1 MGAVASGGAEGGGKI
16 ADWWS
21 GTGKPAVQSAGRG
34 LSTAYGAIASG
45 QVGNGLNQ
53 FSAGLGGVSQGLGSV
68 STAGANLVNTAQ
80 VARAQVANALKSGR
94 GEPMTADDRHS
105 LEFAISKLQGMLD
118 AEGVDGGCE
127 CRGGFFGGA
136 MEAEPSEGLASYAE
150 SASARMKES
159 VVSGIGAAL
168 KDAGMAI
175 DTSSPERIVASIAAA
190 VPDPRGKPLFS
201 ADREKQAKACKILA
215 SVLNAQFTPGAT
227 RGSEKFVDDSGPPEE
242 VCRQVGEWV
251 HAFTLGVNTEF
262 LAVHA
267 SVRNAM
273 EQVQVLL
280 KLLEVARKRVQ
291 SGVKAREDPALDQE
305 TGPAFELLTKSESE
319 MKRLIAVLSNIL
331 HVNLGEAEDAL
342 KFARD
347 DEGTGSRA
355 IRALIKRAGVAGTP
369 AFAKGLGAAVA
380 GLGGAADVAH
390 RVHLALK
397 AVGISVGEF
406 LGNRSFTELKRE
418 VHRRQEAG
426 ELPVAGTTVPPAKG
440 DPAALVVKALD
451 LIEKSLGDFRMGDS
465 APEYAAALR
474 ADAPGPREVWTG
486 AGEALG
492 GADPALADQLY
503 GLREPKPYESRDKR
517 EKIEKQLLVRDFAKR
532 MADRSAAVVTAVQA
546 LAPKLGAE
554 VPLSDRTEALAEA
567 VRRLP
572 MSTATG
578 TRMELAL
585 LGFGLDAAARMQ
597 KDAYLAAL
605 RAVSGACADLVESG
619 AGGRAFGELKSAV
632 DELVRTLDFFADT
645 VAKKYGAAE
654 AAPAA
659 GAGKPAVAGGA
670 DEELDL
676 VKALPPISRAGL
688 SLPEAVYKFQYA
700 YYTARVKENLSRS
713 SAELSSYGSQ
723 YEDLLGR
730 AVASKLQDLEA
741 EETKIN
747 TALAALGASNAG
759 TGIAPDGARYSA
771 GVGTTAAASFVFTKA
786 HCENLVKRNKAEFAA
801 KRKFYK
807 ALQAMDLYM
816 KAFTAGLAKDPAA
829 VRDAISILDET
840 QTIAKWFS
848 DMTGE
853 HIWKAFE
860 ALPGDAITVGNVRP
874 GKSDFQPASDT
885 AGHLFTRTGLPLAAA
900 SAAGTQAGCPLKG
913 VHLAANDASVPENS
927 AQKAVKRVSDAIDA
941 FQGLKNLVNTFA
953 RVGSSFGGKDLK
965 SLVFMSPAQI
975 YTALTEFLK
984 MSALSASFTGLVGRD
999 AAAIFTAL
1007 GAAPPVPG
1015 FDLGHG
1021 NIEGPN
1027 GVAGIV
1033 PVDTLAVPPGALHFG
1048 MVDDASGR
1056 PYEGH
1061 GGNFVK
1067 EDGYFVMIVKSMAA
1081 KVLTT
1086 LGVYDMFIR
1095 EHPRYELTPARM
1107 IMGGGDDGTPEVFEG
1122 AAELYCRLPRLA
1134 EFYSSILKWGA
1145 NDPGVSLPG
1154 VGAGQTTAK
1163 IALVPDLDGVFSGLI
1178 RQVFRRTAG
1187 VSSGGDYSDTELA
1200 AMVKEINRIFEH
1212 FQKSHPENTAREV
1225 FAAFVIEVN
1234 RRYGIVKQEEKNRYW
1249 QLVRDTRMMA
1259 RTEEYPGEADTNY
1272 AILPGEEDVEATRAA
1287 PSDRYFAASASEGAA
1302 ATSQSIK
1309 LDDEHELMIK
1319 AFRANLDEA
1328 FSSVGG
1334 GPSASYALLVKQAA
1348 AEMRRLRSPEER
1360 FAVAARLI
1368 QTTSVS
1374 GVDSTKAMMFHETVM
1389 VGLNV
1394 LSVHQQMLV
1403 SLRDRLS
1410 VMDPV
1415 AIERY
1420 LRRKLA
1426 GYTVAA
1432 GAVVADVDGDA
1443 PRPTGLVG
1451 NAAMGNGEAALG
1463 ITANTKYIRYINR
1476 EGGATASELIQGRS
1490 GAGGALGAP
1499 QSTGAMRYRNVY
1511 QTLSLIFPVA
1521 GAAGGA
1527 AGGGLSVDMAEM
1539 TIEEL
1544 RKEAPGD
1551 NRTWCEKQHLVAR
1564 LLTNYEQIMV
1574 DFLEHVFA
1582 VSGPL
1587 IEPRFSPEG
1596 GIRLNFS
1603 KLRSELESIM
1613 AVVRQYYDQFRPYL
1627 DDKVVKRFEDK
1638 SVPGS
1643 IAWVSKNLFDEF
1655 LLGDDETRGANID
1668 STGLERL
1675 SRQVQTVFANLVR
1688 DTGISLTGV
1697 TGIPAIG
1704 AGAAGAANF
1713 GVVESPP
1720 PTDTTRREWFGN
1732 VFARL
1737 VHYDAQLMQTGAL
1750 AASIGAL
1757 NPPSHVFATGAAAA
1771 HTPVI
1776 SVALTDTRL
1785 IGLIG
1790 RSTTR
1795 AGGGVP
1801 PVVERPQAN
1810 ALNALRLPLYLADE
1824 GETAGNNRSLL
1835 FSFNQLVARFLATF
1849 IDGAGERK
1857 IYLNLINAFAN
1868 GTVGMSVQDP
1878 ARSAFPDLCVANIS
1892 FGARGDPKS
1901 TAVLFQSLAFVL
1913 QRMVKDVGRSGEAA
1927 YTEPSLT
1934 GVPIYMKESMRAN
1947 LPGFIKLF
1955 ETLARKCD
1963 FIKRAFQQTGGIR
1976 LDRPSQLHNLNG
1988 TTLNRNGAGAV
1999 DVVPTT
2005 VAIVQNA
2012 NGALAIND
2020 VGIADANFV
2029 AGSFQALN
2037 PLTSTVLGSE
2047 LMKARLATIID
2058 SIAGG
2063 CATLATSSAECLKEL
2078 GDAPVFCQ
2086 TGDGSIEQYRA
2097 RNEGALP
2104 LMPLSLAFRFL
2115 LRPKVNQL
2123 AADHSGWGV
2132 PAGGLVADADLWP
2145 MHIMGTAEFKLAYGT
2160 RQLLAQ
2166 GTPVGADQLPGV
2178 KAMLDAYNGVTA
2190 RREQIEEAGY
2200 LKFVQSVVAALR
2212 QAVDTRRYR
2221 AVLAPV
2227 EIAPAVAD
2235 PFVATPGAPSPVL
2248 QGKTLAGGA
2257 TAVFALDADA
2267 APDAQAVVT
2276 FVESTDQEG
2285 NRKKIA
2291 DQVGGGVGASGDS
2304 GRKAELYAN
2313 LIDLN
2318 IMPINLHAL
2327 MRGIPLANLYNYA
2340 YTYDQYIASMYGKQ
2354 ASIATSS
2361 TPTDTTTMF
2370 LRLLSDPFLPV
2381 SWEQYGSDTHS
2392 MGSGGFVHRMFR
2404 GDNGLGMGRPKF
2416 LSDQLANKALYISIY
2431 QDAADLDEGG
2441 PAVGIGR
2448 ARGDGGGP
2456 GQQLARLVVALNAA
2470 FVELGRLADT
2480 RVNTLAA
2487 NLGAHPHSDR
2497 TAGVADP
2504 VTVLLSRL
2512 GNAAGALGGGGGLIL
2527 GANPGGGG
2535 GAAGYAGR
2543 LQAAINGDADAVAAS
2558 AAGECAQLM
2567 RDIITTATTAASA
2580 AAAAAAVAARVATWR
2595 DMYNSHSAADGA
2607 QGAGLPT
2614 WLDQID
2620 AVLRRIA
2627 VISSEGVEVST
2638 KFIGR
2643 LISAVNG
2650 ALDGGVLDAVLDAAG
2665 TALSVAAIAQG
2676 LRFGDGSAPISPTVG
2691 AALRAAVNANVTTAV
2706 DHVYGAEWWRQ
2717 CRAVA
2722 AGLSA
2727 RVARLRG
2734 AGPLAGGPG
2743 GVGTTND
2750 LNVLIQATRPTFVFA
2765 QARSAAAGDMHA
2777 LIASHDIYSSGGGN
2791 APGTLYDW
2799 IGAAQLS
2806 DLTAHPGFLAVHNDI
2821 VESRNPG
2828 TTRAPP
2834 HRPMRASKISYL
2846 RATGDGS
2853 TPVRM
2858 TRSEVVEVPVPF
2870 EVKMKL
2876 ETIGKLRFDTRFVRK
2891 LMFIT
2896 NVNRL
2901 LRLKLQRE
2909 LLEERRAVVGSIRTL
2924 APGVTEYGQD
2934 PFGANDVYESETYA
2948 GEHRF
2953 PSTRSG
2959 F

>member
-105 LEFAISKLQGMLD
+105 LEFAIGKLQGMLD

-280 KLLEVARKRVQ
+280 KLLEVARKRVE

-305 TGPAFELLTKSESE
+305 TGPAFELLTKSEAE
-319 MKRLIAVLSNIL
+319 MKRLMAVLSNIL

-426 ELPVAGTTVPPAKG
+426 ELPVAGTTVPPSKG

-474 ADAPGPREVWTG
+474 ADAPGPREVWAG
-486 AGEALG
+486 ALGGAAG

-517 EKIEKQLLVRDFAKR
+517 EKLEKQLLVRDFAKR

-605 RAVSGACADLVESG
+605 RAVSGACADLVESA
-619 AGGRAFGELKSAV
+619 AGGRAFGELKTAV

-676 VKALPPISRAGL
+676 AKALPPISRAGL
-688 SLPEAVYKFQYA
+688 SLPEAVHKFQYA

-713 SAELSSYGSQ
+713 SAELESYGKQ

-730 AVASKLQDLEA
+730 AVASKLQELDA
-741 EETKIN
+741 EEATQSGWLAKLG
-747 TALAALGASNAG
+747 TAAG
-759 TGIAPDGARYSA
+759 TNGVTSDAARFTAGISDIPDRI
-771 GVGTTAAASFVFTKA
+771 FTKA
-786 HCENLVKRNKAEFAA
+786 HCENITKRIKIEFAA

-829 VRDAISILDET
+829 VRDAVNILDET

-848 DMTGE
+848 EMTGE

-860 ALPGDAITVGNVRP
+860 ALPGDDNA
-874 GKSDFQPASDT
+874 PATRLATFDLVAPAT
-885 AGHLFTRTGLPLAAA
+885 GHLFDRTEPLAVAA
-900 SAAGTQAGCPLKG
+900 TRQLGCPLMG
-913 VHLAANDASVPENS
+913 VHITADDAARVS
-927 AQKAVKRVSDAIDA
+927 AQKAAKHASDAVDA

-975 YTALTEFLK
+975 YAALTEFLK
-984 MSALSASFTGLVGRD
+984 VSAMSTNLPEALVGLEPTGVT
-999 AAAIFTAL
+999 AASPLGGVL
-1007 GAAPPVPG
+1007 GAVPAPAG
-1015 FDLGHG
+1015 GDLPSGA
-1021 NIEGPN
+1021 IEGPD
-1027 GVAGIV
+1027 GRQMFAPVAG
-1033 PVDTLAVPPGALHFG
+1033 AVPPGALHFG
-1048 MVDDASGR
+1048 MVADDNGATYAGLGGR
-1056 PYEGH
+1056 
-1061 GGNFVK
+1061 FTT
-1067 EDGYFVMIVKSMAA
+1067 EDKYFVMIVKSMAA

-1095 EHPRYELTPARM
+1095 EHPHYELTPARM
-1107 IMGGGDDGTPEVFEG
+1107 IMGGGDDSTPEVFEG

-1134 EFYSSILKWGA
+1134 EFYSAVLKWGSGA
-1145 NDPGVSLPG
+1145 DGVALPG
-1154 VGAGQTTAK
+1154 GAKSESK
-1163 IALVPDLDGVFSGLI
+1163 IALVPDLEGVFSGLI
-1178 RQVFRRTAG
+1178 RQVFRRATT
-1187 VSSGGDYSDTELA
+1187 VSSGGDYSDSELY
-1200 AMVKEINRIFEH
+1200 AMVREINRIFEH
-1212 FQKSHPENTAREV
+1212 FQKAHPENTAREV
-1225 FAAFVIEVN
+1225 FAAFVLEVN
-1234 RRYGIVKQEEKNRYW
+1234 RRYGVVKKEENARYW
-1249 QLVRDTRMMA
+1249 KLVRDERMMSL
-1259 RTEEYPGEADTNY
+1259 TSPDEAETDY
-1272 AILPGEEDVEATRAA
+1272 AILPGEEDLEATRAA
-1287 PSDRYFAASASEGAA
+1287 PSDRYFAASAAGSGTSAA
-1302 ATSQSIK
+1302 QSIK
-1309 LDDEHELMIK
+1309 LDDDHVALIK
-1319 AFRANLDEA
+1319 DFRAKLDTA

-1334 GPSASYALLVKQAA
+1334 GTSASYGLLVKQAA
-1348 AEMRRLRSPEER
+1348 AEMRRLRTPEER

-1368 QTTSVS
+1368 QSTSIA

-1389 VGLNV
+1389 MGLNA
-1394 LSVHQQMLV
+1394 LSVSQLMLS
-1403 SLRDRLS
+1403 SLQDRLAG
-1410 VMDPV
+1410 MDPV
-1415 AIERY
+1415 EVETAIRVAAVTHMY
-1420 LRRKLA
+1420 N
-1426 GYTVAA
+1426 AA
-1432 GAVVADVDGDA
+1432 GASRAFPVINAELQAAAAAIPNWDKYARYVHDLEA
-1443 PRPTGLVG
+1443 PPG
-1451 NAAMGNGEAALG
+1451 A
-1463 ITANTKYIRYINR
+1463 
-1476 EGGATASELIQGRS
+1476 GGPFAEMLAQRS
-1490 GAGGALGAP
+1490 GAPVSELNYNSLAALVAVAMPANVGGGGPPTVGSYAALA
-1499 QSTGAMRYRNVY
+1499 
-1511 QTLSLIFPVA
+1511 
-1521 GAAGGA
+1521 AAGVLSA
-1527 AGGGLSVDMAEM
+1527 AGPATLADVVKFVSKP
-1539 TIEEL
+1539 L
-1544 RKEAPGD
+1544 RDVRADYAGNATALAFGE
-1551 NRTWCEKQHLVAR
+1551 HLHLAAR

-1574 DFLEHVFA
+1574 DYLEHVFA
-1582 VSGPL
+1582 VLGPL
-1587 IEPRFSPEG
+1587 VEARFSPEG
-1596 GIRLNFS
+1596 GVRLNFS
-1603 KLRSELESIM
+1603 KLRGEIEKIM
-1613 AVVRQYYDQFRPYL
+1613 ATVRQYYEQFRPYL
-1627 DDKVVKRFEDK
+1627 DAAVVKRFED
-1638 SVPGS
+1638 SAIPGS
-1643 IAWVSKNLFDEF
+1643 LAWVSRTLFDGF
-1655 LLGDDETRGANID
+1655 LLGDDSTRDGVD

-1675 SRQVQTVFANLVR
+1675 ARQVQVIFANLVR
-1688 DTGISLTGV
+1688 DTGISLEGV
-1697 TGIPAIG
+1697 T
-1704 AGAAGAANF
+1704 AAACDTR
-1713 GVVESPP
+1713 SPP
-1720 PTDTTRREWFGN
+1720 FNAVQEASTREWFGN
-1732 VFARL
+1732 AFSRI
-1737 VHYDAQLMQTGAL
+1737 VHYDATMRNFKAGVPGF
-1750 AASIGAL
+1750 AAAQRIA
-1757 NPPSHVFATGAAAA
+1757 SHEYIAQAAAA
-1771 HTPVI
+1771 PPT
-1776 SVALTDTRL
+1776 SSENALR
-1785 IGLIG
+1785 GLIG
-1790 RSTTR
+1790 ISSSREGAVDPLQIGAPAADACWHT
-1795 AGGGVP
+1795 G
-1801 PVVERPQAN
+1801 
-1810 ALNALRLPLYLADE
+1810 LYLTNSAD
-1824 GETAGNNRSLL
+1824 GPSGHRSLM
-1835 FSFNQLVARFLATF
+1835 FSFNQLVARYLATF
-1849 IDGAGERK
+1849 IDAAGGKK

-1868 GTVGMSVQDP
+1868 GAVGMSVQNP
-1878 ARSAFPDLCVANIS
+1878 TGSAHPDLAAATTVW
-1892 FGARGDPKS
+1892 GARGDPKP
-1901 TAVLFQSLAFVL
+1901 TAVLFQSLALVL
-1913 QRMVKDVGRSGEAA
+1913 QRIVKDVGRSGPNFN
-1927 YTEPSLT
+1927 EPSLT
-1934 GVPIYMKESMRAN
+1934 EIPIYMKESMRAN

-1955 ETLARKCD
+1955 ETLLQKCD
-1963 FIKRAFQQTGGIR
+1963 FIKRLFQQTSVDVR
-1976 LDRPSQLHNLNG
+1976 RPSQLAMFQTAAGGGPAGYNG
-1988 TTLNRNGAGAV
+1988 EVWAAEANMRIVRSDAAV
-1999 DVVPTT
+1999 RAANTGNSVGDSDPYHAPGSLA
-2005 VAIVQNA
+2005 AIQPFSP
-2012 NGALAIND
+2012 LLSS
-2020 VGIADANFV
+2020 DA
-2029 AGSFQALN
+2029 
-2037 PLTSTVLGSE
+2037 
-2047 LMKARLATIID
+2047 MKARLAAIID
-2058 SIAGG
+2058 AVAGG
-2063 CATLATSSAECLKEL
+2063 CATLATAATECLKEL
-2078 GDAPVFCQ
+2078 GDAPLFFQ

-2104 LMPLSLAFRFL
+2104 LMPLSLAFLMLRQPQLSPL
-2115 LRPKVNQL
+2115 LANARWQ
-2123 AADHSGWGV
+2123 GV
-2132 PAGGLVADADLWP
+2132 PASSLSADTDLWP
-2145 MHIMGTAEFKLAYGT
+2145 RHIAGTAEFKMAYGV
-2160 RQLLAQ
+2160 RQLLAR
-2166 GTPVGADQLPGV
+2166 GSSVDFEQLPGV

-2190 RREQIEEAGY
+2190 RREQIEEASY
-2200 LKFVQSVVAALR
+2200 LKFVQSVTTALR

-2221 AVLAPV
+2221 AALASV
-2227 EIAPAVAD
+2227 EIAPAVVD
-2235 PFVATPGAPSPVL
+2235 PLGMGTAV
-2248 QGKTLAGGA
+2248 TLRSAAVGA
-2257 TAVFALDADA
+2257 TAVFALDTDA
-2267 APDAQAVVT
+2267 APNTQAVVT

-2291 DQVGGGVGASGDS
+2291 DQVGGAVGASGNS
-2304 GRKAELYAN
+2304 GRTAELYAN

-2327 MRGIPLANLYNYA
+2327 MRGVPLANLYNYA

-2354 ASIATSS
+2354 ASVLDAA
-2361 TPTDTTTMF
+2361 PGDTTTMF
-2370 LRLLSDPFLPV
+2370 LKLLSDPFLPV
-2381 SWEQYGSDTHS
+2381 TWEHYGSDTHS

-2448 ARGDGGGP
+2448 ARGVETGP
-2456 GQQLARLVVALNAA
+2456 ALARIWAELNGGVRARMTDVSSAASVLAAGGLVGPAGRAGQNFANTNVITPEYKAWCQKLHKIFLDVASLAEQGA
-2470 FVELGRLADT
+2470 RLAARYFGSTFDA
-2480 RVNTLAA
+2480 LA
-2487 NLGAHPHSDR
+2487 
-2497 TAGVADP
+2497 
-2504 VTVLLSRL
+2504 
-2512 GNAAGALGGGGGLIL
+2512 GNAAVLGAVQAIVGAVPVANPAGGAWGD
-2527 GANPGGGG
+2527 GANPMTQGIGAAMALATTYGV
-2535 GAAGYAGR
+2535 GAAGFAEHRDYPLSREWFEQLRALALAQATSVQPHIARSIPHDGPSSTALNLALANIDGR
-2543 LQAAINGDADAVAAS
+2543 TVTGLP
-2558 AAGECAQLM
+2558 
-2567 RDIITTATTAASA
+2567 A
-2580 AAAAAAVAARVATWR
+2580 AAAA
-2595 DMYNSHSAADGA
+2595 
-2607 QGAGLPT
+2607 GAGTDLYSVGT
-2614 WLDQID
+2614 
-2620 AVLRRIA
+2620 
-2627 VISSEGVEVST
+2627 
-2638 KFIGR
+2638 
-2643 LISAVNG
+2643 
-2650 ALDGGVLDAVLDAAG
+2650 LDGNLRVYFEALGWRALAG
-2665 TALSVAAIAQG
+2665 TAYAG
-2676 LRFGDGSAPISPTVG
+2676 IS
-2691 AALRAAVNANVTTAV
+2691 NA
-2706 DHVYGAEWWRQ
+2706 
-2717 CRAVA
+2717 
-2722 AGLSA
+2722 
-2727 RVARLRG
+2727 
-2734 AGPLAGGPG
+2734 
-2743 GVGTTND
+2743 
-2750 LNVLIQATRPTFVFA
+2750 VLI
-2765 QARSAAAGDMHA
+2765 AAAADA
-2777 LIASHDIYSSGGGN
+2777 T
-2791 APGTLYDW
+2791 P
-2799 IGAAQLS
+2799 
-2806 DLTAHPGFLAVHNDI
+2806 TAHT
-2821 VESRNPG
+2821 G
-2828 TTRAPP
+2828 TAAARQVGPRAT
-2834 HRPMRASKISYL
+2834 KISYL
-2846 RATGDGS
+2846 KANETGTPGGRFS
-2853 TPVRM
+2853 TS
-2858 TRSEVVEVPVPF
+2858 SEIVEVPVPF
-2870 EVKMKL
+2870 DVKMKL
-2876 ETIGKLRFDTRFVRK
+2876 ESIGKLRFDTRFVRK

-2934 PFGANDVYESETYA
+2934 PFGANDVYESRTYA
-2948 GEHRF
+2948 GESRF
-2953 PSTRSG
+2953 PSTRAPG